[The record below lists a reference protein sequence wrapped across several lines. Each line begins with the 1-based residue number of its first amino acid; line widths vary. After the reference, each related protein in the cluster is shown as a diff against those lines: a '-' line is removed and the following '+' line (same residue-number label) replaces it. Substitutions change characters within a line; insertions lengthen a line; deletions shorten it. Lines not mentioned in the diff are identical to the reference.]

1 MELTPYQQELTKY
14 NKAAAK
20 KAADGGSPYLHKG
33 KADVFRYFS
42 KNGALTQASIINR
55 LRKYHGI
62 DTFQKQN
69 RRNNFTEVCKWI
81 VANVCLETR
90 TFSSNGTQGQIAK
103 SIGVNQATVSRIIA
117 LMIKMGVIRPAFTDS
132 ENPNVQNAGVVGDKD
147 GIPLNN
153 VYVVQDDFCLL
164 AGPTAGAKL
173 ITAFQTADE
182 KAEAKTGWTL
192 KERLIT
198 VRNTLWEGTIE
209 RRIKQITEGCFKK
222 VVAKA
227 TDRSRAVQIIMKRM
241 IDRGEDRELTDS
253 QFDRIVNYRLKSCGF
268 SA

>member
-1 MELTPYQQELTKY
+1 MELTLYQQEITKY

-33 KADVFRYFS
+33 KADIFRYF
-42 KNGALTQASIINR
+42 
-55 LRKYHGI
+55 
-62 DTFQKQN
+62 
-69 RRNNFTEVCKWI
+69 
-81 VANVCLETR
+81 
-90 TFSSNGTQGQIAK
+90 
-103 SIGVNQATVSRIIA
+103 
-117 LMIKMGVIRPAFTDS
+117 
-132 ENPNVQNAGVVGDKD
+132 
-147 GIPLNN
+147 
-153 VYVVQDDFCLL
+153 FCLL
-164 AGPTAGAKL
+164 AGLTAVTKL
-173 ITAFQTADE
+173 INAFQTADE

-192 KERLIT
+192 KERLNT

-241 IDRGEDRELTDS
+241 IDRGEDRVLTDS